1 MGRIHCWS
9 SKNETV
15 AERKEESI
23 SKHVKYLIS
32 GVQKLNLTL
41 PSTHL
46 SDDESSKD
54 CSTGIDSIIDD
65 LQDVAL
71 STLDLPYI
79 STYMSAS
86 KISSTTTQQRVN
98 NYGVKTLEDI
108 EEVQSQENSNY
119 T

>member
-1 MGRIHCWS
+1 MWS
-9 SKNETV
+9 S
-15 AERKEESI
+15 
-23 SKHVKYLIS
+23 SKHAKYLIIS

-71 STLDLPYI
+71 STLDLPYT
-79 STYMSAS
+79 SAYMSAS
-86 KISSTTTQQRVN
+86 KTSATTTHQRVN

>member
-1 MGRIHCWS
+1 MWS
-9 SKNETV
+9 S
-15 AERKEESI
+15 
-23 SKHVKYLIS
+23 SKHNKYLIFS

-71 STLDLPYI
+71 STLDLPYT
-79 STYMSAS
+79 SAYMSAS
-86 KISSTTTQQRVN
+86 KTSSMTHQRVN

>member
-1 MGRIHCWS
+1 MWS
-9 SKNETV
+9 N
-15 AERKEESI
+15 
-23 SKHVKYLIS
+23 SKHAKYLIFS
-32 GVQKLNLTL
+32 VVQKLNLTL

-71 STLDLPYI
+71 STLDLPYT

-86 KISSTTTQQRVN
+86 KTSSATTHQRVN

>member
-1 MGRIHCWS
+1 MF
-9 SKNETV
+9 
-15 AERKEESI
+15 
-23 SKHVKYLIS
+23 S

-41 PSTHL
+41 PNTHI

-71 STLDLPYI
+71 STLDLPYT
-79 STYMSAS
+79 SAYMSAS
-86 KISSTTTQQRVN
+86 KPSSTTQQRVN